1 MGWGIFNLLADVLFP
16 SYCAVCGKVLIGK
29 DNYAVACRNCWN
41 EHFKAYKGVKC
52 LICGHPVE
60 KLPGSGNLCKRCLES
75 GRRFYFEGVDFF
87 GIYEGLIE
95 YAIHEL
101 KFEKNLP
108 VARFIGRE
116 ISKHLKSFATKNRV
130 DVITF
135 VPVSEERKK
144 ERGYDQCEEILKT
157 TGVNFKKLLEKTV
170 ETERQATLEFF
181 RRKENVKG
189 CFEVIQ
195 NVKGKRVLLFDDV
208 FTTGATANEAAKT
221 LKEAGAKKV
230 FVFTVAYTILKKE

>member
-29 DNYAVACRNCWN
+29 DNYAVACRDCWN

-95 YAIHEL
+95 YAIYEL

-108 VARFIGRE
+108 VAKFIGRE
-116 ISKHLKSFATKNRV
+116 IGRHLRSSAMKNRV

-135 VPVSEERKK
+135 VPVSEERKR
-144 ERGYDQCEEILKT
+144 ERGYDQCEEILKA
-157 TGVNFKKLLEKTV
+157 TGIKFESLLEKTF
-170 ETERQATLEFF
+170 ETERQATLEFSK
-181 RRKENVKG
+181 RRENVKG
-189 CFEVIQ
+189 CFRVNR

-221 LKEAGAKKV
+221 LKEAGAERV
-230 FVFTVAYTILKKE
+230 FVFTVAYTVLGK